1 MFTKEG
7 LKVML
12 NLLAKD
18 FRLLFAGRGTRR
30 NRAISYTITILLVA
44 IFVGLEVYLFQNILS
59 KLLVYSTSTCLTFFN
74 IFLFVIAILMT
85 FITLGISKRLFFN
98 NSDNQMLLS
107 YPISGGAK
115 VTSKLIML
123 FLISYALNFVVNYPL
138 FIAYG
143 LIVTKGA
150 WFYYLALFYPILIF
164 FVEAGIAFILLYP
177 YKLILDYLQRHLV
190 IQFISIVI
198 VAILL
203 CVGYGLLLNLFI
215 SAISSSS
222 LSSIFTR
229 DTLSSMREVGDRLF
243 PTNILIEVF
252 VNGSF
257 SLVLPYLGIAL
268 GIFIIG
274 LAVVIFFYNSSLQR
288 DINKKER
295 RKREFSFHS
304 SSPSWALIRKELIL
318 LFRNSTFVMTFT
330 GILVVEPLLSY
341 FIVQGVNIIFT
352 SSSLAYI
359 SFIVPNLIP
368 VLDTLL
374 MMLTVVIIA
383 QGTNNFIINEDKN
396 VRVMKTI
403 PVKASRQLIIKVSIP
418 FIMSFVFCFASFVVL
433 IAAGLIS
440 ITLGVFSFFLCAVL
454 LAIVSLVSLYEQLRI
469 RRNKAT
475 SHLLTYIYSYLIPI
489 VYFIVAVA
497 FCYLQVN
504 IYLTYFISLVFIV
517 LVSIPFLIRPKKRIN
532 NLYQSLEV
540 SN

>member
-1 MFTKEG
+1 
-7 LKVML
+7 ML
-12 NLLAKD
+12 NLLSKD

-30 NRAISYTITILLVA
+30 NRAISYTFTIILVA
-44 IFVGLEVYLFQNILS
+44 IFVALEVYLFQNILS
-59 KLLVYSTSTCLTFFN
+59 KLMVYSASTCLTFFN
-74 IFLFVIAILMT
+74 IFLFVIAIIMT

-98 NSDNQMLLS
+98 SSDNQMLLP
-107 YPISGGAK
+107 YPISSGSK
-115 VTSKLIML
+115 VASKLIML
-123 FLISYALNFVVNYPL
+123 FLTSYGLNFVVNFPL

-143 LIVTKGA
+143 LILTKGA
-150 WFYYLALFYPILIF
+150 WFYYVALFYPVLIF
-164 FVEAGIAFILLYP
+164 FVEAGVAFIFLYP
-177 YKLILDYLQRHLV
+177 YKLLIDYLQRHLA

-198 VAILL
+198 LAVIL
-203 CVGYGLLLNLFI
+203 CVAYGLVLNLFI
-215 SAISSSS
+215 STMAASS

-229 DTLSSMREVGDRLF
+229 DALTSMRAIGDRLF
-243 PTNILIEVF
+243 PTNILTDIF
-252 VNGSF
+252 VNGYF
-257 SLVLPYLGIAL
+257 SMILPYLGIAL

-274 LAVVIFFYNSSLQR
+274 LAVVVFFYNSSIKRDVTKKNRQR
-288 DINKKER
+288 EY
-295 RKREFSFHS
+295 SFRQ

-330 GILVVEPLLSY
+330 GILVVEPLLAY

-359 SFIVPNLIP
+359 SFIIPNLIP

-374 MMLTVVIIA
+374 MMLTAVIIA

-403 PVKASRQLIIKVSIP
+403 PVKGSRQLLIKVSIP
-418 FIMSFVFCFASFVVL
+418 FVMSFLFCFASFVVL
-433 IAAGLIS
+433 IAAGLM
-440 ITLGVFSFFLCAVL
+440 GVIIGMFSFLLCALL
-454 LAIVSLVSLYEQLRI
+454 LAIVSLVSLYEQLRT

-475 SHLLTYIYSYLIPI
+475 SHLLTYVYSYLIPV
-489 VYFIVAVA
+489 VYFLVAVV

-504 IYLTYFISLVFIV
+504 IYLTYLISLIFIV
-517 LVSIPFLIRPKKRIN
+517 LVSIPFLVRPRKRIR

>member
-1 MFTKEG
+1 
-7 LKVML
+7 ML
-12 NLLAKD
+12 SLLAKD

-30 NRAISYTITILLVA
+30 NRIISYTITILLVA
-44 IFVGLEVYLFQNILS
+44 IFVALEVYLFQNILS
-59 KLLVYSTSTCLTFFN
+59 KLMVYSTSTCLTFFN
-74 IFLFVIAILMT
+74 IFLFVIAIIMT
-85 FITLGISKRLFFN
+85 FITLGVAKRLFFN
-98 NSDNQMLLS
+98 NSDNSMLMP

-115 VTSKLIML
+115 VVSKLIML
-123 FLISYALNFVVNYPL
+123 FLTCYAFNFVVNYPL

-164 FVEAGIAFILLYP
+164 FVEAGVAFILLYP
-177 YKLILDYLQRHLV
+177 YKLLLDYLQRHV
-190 IQFISIVI
+190 IIQFIGIVI
-198 VAILL
+198 VAVLL
-203 CVGYGLLLNLFI
+203 CIAYGYFLNFFI

-222 LSSIFTR
+222 LSSVFTR
-229 DTLSSMREVGDRLF
+229 DTLTSMRSVGDRLF
-243 PTNILIEVF
+243 PTNILTDIF

-257 SLVLPYLGIAL
+257 SMILPYLGIAI

-274 LAVVIFFYNSSLQR
+274 LAVVIFFYNGS
-288 DINKKER
+288 I
-295 RKREFSFHS
+295 RKDDKRKSRQNGYTFRQ
-304 SSPSWALIRKELIL
+304 SSPTWALIRKELIL

-330 GILVVEPLLSY
+330 GILVVEPLLAY
-341 FIVQGVNIIFT
+341 FVVQGVNVIFT

-359 SFIVPNLIP
+359 SFIIPNLVP

-403 PVKASRQLIIKVSIP
+403 PVSASRQLIIKVSIP
-418 FIMSFVFCFASFVVL
+418 FIMSFFFCFISFVVL
-433 IAAGLIS
+433 IAAGLMS
-440 ITLGVFSFFLCAVL
+440 ITLGAFSFILCAVL
-454 LAIVSLVSLYEQLRI
+454 LAIVSLVSLYEQLRT

-489 VYFIVAVA
+489 VYFVVAVA
-497 FCYLQVN
+497 FCYIQLN
-504 IYLTYFISLVFIV
+504 IYLTYFISLLFIV
-517 LVSIPFLIRPKKRIN
+517 AVSIPFLIRPRKRIN